1 VLVEATGC
9 YQRGT
14 NMTKPNVRPIPD
26 GQRTFSYLSVRDA
39 ANAID
44 FYKRAFGATEVMRL
58 QEPGG
63 KIGHAE
69 ISIDGVVV
77 MLSDEYPDYD
87 AVGPQTV
94 GHTTVSILIYV
105 EDVDAIA
112 ERAVKAGATLLR
124 PIKTEFYG
132 ERVATLKDPF
142 GHKWSFQARVE
153 DLTPEEMQ
161 RRYTEL
167 VKG

>member
-1 VLVEATGC
+1 
-9 YQRGT
+9 
-14 NMTKPNVRPIPD
+14 MTMPRVKPIPD
-26 GQRTFSYLSVRDA
+26 GQRSFSYLSVRDA
-39 ANAID
+39 AKAID
-44 FYKRAFGATEVMRL
+44 FYKRAFGAEEVMRL

-77 MLSDEYPDYD
+77 MLSDEYPDYG

-105 EDVDAIA
+105 ENVDAMA

-124 PIKTEFYG
+124 PVKTEFYG

-142 GHKWSFQARVE
+142 GHKWSFQSRVE
-153 DLTPEEMQ
+153 DLTTEEMQ
-161 RRYTEL
+161 RRYKEL
-167 VKG
+167 VKV

>member
-1 VLVEATGC
+1 
-9 YQRGT
+9 
-14 NMTKPNVRPIPD
+14 MTTSNVKPIPD
-26 GQRTFSYLSVRDA
+26 GQRAFSYLSVRDA
-39 ANAID
+39 ATAID
-44 FYKRAFGATEVMRL
+44 FYKRGFGATEVLRL

-63 KIGHAE
+63 KVGHAE

-87 AVGPQTV
+87 AVGPQTL
-94 GHTTVSILIYV
+94 GHTTVSIYV
-105 EDVDAIA
+105 EDVDAMA

-142 GHKWSFQARVE
+142 GHKWSFQSRVE

-161 RRYTEL
+161 QRFAEL
-167 VKG
+167 IKA

>member
-1 VLVEATGC
+1 
-9 YQRGT
+9 
-14 NMTKPNVRPIPD
+14 MTKPNVKPIPD

-39 ANAID
+39 AQAID

-142 GHKWSFQARVE
+142 GHKWSFQTRVE

-161 RRYTEL
+161 RRYVEL